1 MEQAIMMSL
10 LFLET
15 ETPIG
20 EWKGKVIS
28 YQLMLAGLSIIS
40 EYFQEIWD
48 NIYDIVKK
56 ILNTFFFLI
65 TAICTQCHY
74 YYYYCFLN
82 ETKST
87 FHPFLMSYCH
97 WWQTA

>member
-15 ETPIG
+15 ETPIC

-28 YQLMLAGLSIIS
+28 YQLMLAGLIIIS
-40 EYFQEIWD
+40 EYFQDIWD
-48 NIYDIVKK
+48 NIYDIIKK

-65 TAICTQCHY
+65 TAVCRQYH
-74 YYYYCFLN
+74 
-82 ETKST
+82 
-87 FHPFLMSYCH
+87 
-97 WWQTA
+97 

>member
-28 YQLMLAGLSIIS
+28 YQLMLAGLSIIL

-56 ILNTFFFLI
+56 YWILFSF
-65 TAICTQCHY
+65 
-74 YYYYCFLN
+74 
-82 ETKST
+82 
-87 FHPFLMSYCH
+87 
-97 WWQTA
+97 

>member
-65 TAICTQCHY
+65 TAVCTQCHY
-74 YYYYCFLN
+74 YYYCFLN
-82 ETKST
+82 ERVLST
-87 FHPFLMSYCH
+87 LF
-97 WWQTA
+97 

>member
-65 TAICTQCHY
+65 TAVCTQCHY
-74 YYYYCFLN
+74 YYYYFLN

>member
-28 YQLMLAGLSIIS
+28 YQLKLAGLSIIS

-56 ILNTFFFLI
+56 NTEYFFLFN
-65 TAICTQCHY
+65 
-74 YYYYCFLN
+74 YCRLHAVPLLLLLF
-82 ETKST
+82 
-87 FHPFLMSYCH
+87 
-97 WWQTA
+97 